1 LTYTG
6 ESKFKKEAVKM
17 QKEHK
22 IYELFND
29 TFKDIALCLGG
40 IFLTHKAKDKLI
52 WEIANSIEDIYYKAM
67 GRLEDTLGSGI
78 MFDLEGGKKDIHPHP
93 AIEGLLKIINFRPAR
108 RKCR

>member
-1 LTYTG
+1 
-6 ESKFKKEAVKM
+6 M

-78 MFDLEGGKKDIHPHP
+78 MFDLETHRKDLHPHP
-93 AIEGLLKIINFRPAR
+93 AIEGLLRVINFRPAKR
-108 RKCR
+108 R